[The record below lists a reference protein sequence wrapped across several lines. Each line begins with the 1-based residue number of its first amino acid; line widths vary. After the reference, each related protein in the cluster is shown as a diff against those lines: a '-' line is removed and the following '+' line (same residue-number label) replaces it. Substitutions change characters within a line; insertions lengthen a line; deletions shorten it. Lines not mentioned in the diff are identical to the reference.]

1 MQDSDKSGP
10 GEVVWIYDYD
20 IVYTMDDVVKALK
33 EIGVNVKVS
42 IVREFPPERFDFKFE
57 KVE

>member
-1 MQDSDKSGP
+1 MQDSEETGP
-10 GEVVWIYDYD
+10 GEVVWIYDCD
-20 IVYTMDDVVKALK
+20 IGDTMDDVVKALK
-33 EIGVNVKVS
+33 EIGVKVKVS